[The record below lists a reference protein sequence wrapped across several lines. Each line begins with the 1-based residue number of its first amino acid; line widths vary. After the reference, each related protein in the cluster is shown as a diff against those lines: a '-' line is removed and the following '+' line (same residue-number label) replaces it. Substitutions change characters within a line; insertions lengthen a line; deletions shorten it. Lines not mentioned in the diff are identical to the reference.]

1 MLLSWSTWPEIE
13 ARLIRSRAVIIP
25 IGSNEQ
31 HGPTGLLG
39 TDWMCPEIIAHQAH
53 EEGDLLVGPTFNI
66 GMAQHHLGFPG
77 SISLRPSTMIAALRD
92 WTVSLAAHGFTRI
105 YYLNGHGGNVAT
117 IEAAFSE
124 IYSEASWRGEKRGFS
139 LKLKNWWDLEGVS
152 RLCSKLYPEGHGSH
166 ATPSEIAVTQ
176 YAYPDAIKAA
186 NYAPRIAAT
195 GPIREAADFRARYHD
210 GRMGSDPGLAT
221 PEAGGEI
228 VSLAVKGLITD
239 LKAFENEPH
248 P

>member
-1 MLLSWSTWPEIE
+1 M
-13 ARLIRSRAVIIP
+13 
-25 IGSNEQ
+25 
-31 HGPTGLLG
+31 
-39 TDWMCPEIIAHQAH
+39 
-53 EEGDLLVGPTFNI
+53 
-66 GMAQHHLGFPG
+66 
-77 SISLRPSTMIAALRD
+77 
-92 WTVSLAAHGFTRI
+92 
-105 YYLNGHGGNVAT
+105 
-117 IEAAFSE
+117 
-124 IYSEASWRGEKRGFS
+124 
-139 LKLKNWWDLEGVS
+139 S

-228 VSLAVKGLITD
+228 VSLAVKGLIAD